1 MFKDYDKAKKMLKGS
16 FDHIIGLMD
25 KRYVTYDEI
34 KDLMVQALYEL
45 SKENEKIDVQRIS
58 MPQVLYGPPPAMKEE
73 RVVVEKIDMPQV
85 LYGPPPAMKS
95 ERVVVERVDMPQV
108 LYGPPPA
115 MKSERVEVRPVPKM
129 GVLYGPPQ
137 LNRTEMDSMLND
149 DYIPGTNVRKPRP
162 KNPGETDDEYL
173 DYLDRYY
180 GQYFNNGKGKGAGK

>member
-45 SKENEKIDVQRIS
+45 SKENEKVEVHKIS

-73 RVVVEKIDMPQV
+73 RVVVE
-85 LYGPPPAMKS
+85 
-95 ERVVVERVDMPQV
+95 RVDIPQV

-115 MKSERVEVRPVPKM
+115 MKSERVEVRTVPRM

-162 KNPGETDDEYL
+162 KNIGETDDEYL
-173 DYLDRYY
+173 DYLDKYY

>member
-45 SKENEKIDVQRIS
+45 SKENEKIEVHRIS

-73 RVVVEKIDMPQV
+73 RVVVERVEMPQ
-85 LYGPPPAMKS
+85 
-95 ERVVVERVDMPQV
+95 
-108 LYGPPPA
+108 
-115 MKSERVEVRPVPKM
+115 
-129 GVLYGPPQ
+129 VLYGPPQ

-173 DYLDRYY
+173 DYLDKYY

>member
-45 SKENEKIDVQRIS
+45 SKENEKVEVNRVS
-58 MPQVLYGPPPAMKEE
+58 MPQVLYGPPSVMKE
-73 RVVVEKIDMPQV
+73 
-85 LYGPPPAMKS
+85 

-108 LYGPPPA
+108 LYGPPQFD
-115 MKSERVEVRPVPKM
+115 RI
-129 GVLYGPPQ
+129 
-137 LNRTEMDSMLND
+137 EMDSMLND

-162 KNPGETDDEYL
+162 KNLGETDDEYL
-173 DYLDRYY
+173 DYLDKYY